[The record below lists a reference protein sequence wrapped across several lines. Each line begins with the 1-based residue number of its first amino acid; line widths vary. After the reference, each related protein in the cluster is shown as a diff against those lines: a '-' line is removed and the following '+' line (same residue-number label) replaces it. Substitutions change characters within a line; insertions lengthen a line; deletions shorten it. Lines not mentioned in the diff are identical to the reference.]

1 MRALALV
8 WLLALLSGCARE
20 QEPEAVYR
28 TLVKAVSDRD
38 ADQAW
43 PLLSTASQKRLDARA
58 REAAARAPGVVPPSG
73 RALLLG
79 DAGLASPAVK
89 SVEVRSQDAERA
101 VLRVEEEGRPPRE
114 VLLVREGRRW
124 RVELPLPDGLP
135 MPDAVPAR

>member
-8 WLLALLSGCARE
+8 PLLALLPGCARE

-28 TLVKAVSDRD
+28 ALVKAVSDRD
-38 ADQAW
+38 ADRAW

-58 REAAARAPGVVPPSG
+58 REAAARAPGVVPASG

-79 DAGLASPAVK
+79 DAALASPPVK
-89 SVEVRSQDAERA
+89 SMEVRSQDAERA

-124 RVELPLPDGLP
+124 RVELPLPD
-135 MPDAVPAR
+135 AVPER

>member
-1 MRALALV
+1 MRALALFP
-8 WLLALLSGCARE
+8 LLALLSSCARE

-28 TLVKAVSDRD
+28 ALVRAVAERD
-38 ADQAW
+38 ADRAW

-58 REAAARAPGVVPPSG
+58 REAAARAPGVVPASG

-89 SVEVRSQDAERA
+89 SLAVRSQDAERA
-101 VLRVEEEGRPPRE
+101 VLWVEEEGRPPRE

-124 RVELPLPDGLP
+124 RVELPLPD
-135 MPDAVPAR
+135 AVPAR

>member
-1 MRALALV
+1 MRAIALLP
-8 WLLALLSGCARE
+8 LLALLSGCARE
-20 QEPEAVYR
+20 QGPESVYR
-28 TLVKAVSDRD
+28 SLGKAVAERE

-58 REAAARAPGVVPPSG
+58 REAAARAPGVVPASG

-79 DAGLASPAVK
+79 DAALASPEVK

-114 VLLVREGRRW
+114 VLLVREGSRW
-124 RVELPLPDGLP
+124 RVDLPLPEV
-135 MPDAVPAR
+135 VPAR